1 MKSLYRTCA
10 RHSLLPESLQIKVH
24 YDPETFPH
32 SRGGFADVW
41 KGKCGDRE
49 VAVKVLR
56 TNSKGDIRKIVR
68 VSADD
73 SMI

>member
-10 RHSLLPESLQIKVH
+10 LHSLLPESLQIKVQ
-24 YDPETFPH
+24 YDPTTFPH

-41 KGKCGDRE
+41 RGKWRDRE

-56 TNSKGDIRKIVR
+56 TDSKRDIQNIVR
-68 VSADD
+68 VSCW
-73 SMI
+73 